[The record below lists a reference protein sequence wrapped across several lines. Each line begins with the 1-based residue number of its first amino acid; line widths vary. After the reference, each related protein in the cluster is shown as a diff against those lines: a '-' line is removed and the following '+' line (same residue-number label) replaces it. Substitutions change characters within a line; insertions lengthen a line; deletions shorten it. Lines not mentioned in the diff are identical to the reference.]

1 MEKQWHKNA
10 GSQELVIQTP
20 IFYTKSVKS
29 LLTPSTIYIAC
40 KSHCQKA
47 MEYREGH
54 ATALPFPEQPR
65 LHA

>member
-1 MEKQWHKNA
+1 MKY
-10 GSQELVIQTP
+10 LV
-20 IFYTKSVKS
+20 
-29 LLTPSTIYIAC
+29 TPSTIYIAC

-65 LHA
+65 LRA